1 MLRMGRCLMLM
12 EEAAIIA
19 QDQRSAVVAGDEP
32 PLLSAS
38 PTIEA
43 KWAAPI
49 EVPNVEE
56 ELRKVGSVVT
66 KKDDKNTPKRTGGN
80 TARDGAMSAMST
92 SPATAPSSSQY
103 PSLLNSALSMR
114 RVSSNRAA
122 QGTTFLASSA
132 LAAHHTGALV
142 PLASAMLE
150 LANSAVLLGEP
161 DVAGVCL
168 EYAQAASTSNFVH
181 ALWSDVATPDTPE
194 ASLIRLVDEVERRA
208 PHLCESPHFHGIL
221 KLVHLHSPMSV
232 RLSLPEPTFLRVLA
246 PDSVVERSFA
256 DTSLQLPSDVCVVS
270 LNIVEPTS
278 SRYVCILMS
287 VRRPNSPFIIRRAQ
301 IPTEEFYKLIQRRRQ
316 ISIQRRS
323 QLSSMGSASAA
334 TQGKVEAAFVQY
346 VEDTEAAL
354 NPLLSD
360 LFMPLNAI
368 ASRCQLFI
376 CAHPT
381 LSPLPFEALE
391 PFNRFRSVS
400 RDLSVFTVN
409 QRLLR
414 RDAEGNKLNTN
425 HSIMVVDPYAE
436 NDGLSHQ
443 AIYGDVRPRV
453 SSWVTVGSIIDSE
466 GFSRPVPGAHVQKE
480 ALIAALTHPS
490 SAALVA
496 NMAGKLTSLISLPE
510 VASLS
515 LEHLRAAFLFD
526 SSVLEK
532 ALRRES
538 QQNMT
543 KSPQMLMYE
552 SNSWYMPL
560 LMLARGVDYC
570 VTNSMPASASFNDF
584 ISRTAVASLERTT
597 VSFTDTICACIGR
610 EPGMGAGTPGAGGS
624 EVGGDEVPISRH
636 ESPLGTRTTSV
647 LSRGGAHSRSMMN
660 TPLQGSTFSALE
672 RFGLL
677 FYGLSPVDDNATQQT
692 TRK

>member
-1 MLRMGRCLMLM
+1 MLRTGRCLMLM
-12 EEAAIIA
+12 EEASIIA
-19 QDQRSAVVAGDEP
+19 QDQRSAIVAGDEP
-32 PLLSAS
+32 PLLGAS

-49 EVPNVEE
+49 EVPNAEE

-66 KKDDKNTPKRTGGN
+66 KKDDKNTPKRTGG
-80 TARDGAMSAMST
+80 TAARDGAMSAMST

-103 PSLLNSALSMR
+103 PSLPNSVLSMR

-122 QGTTFLASSA
+122 QGTSFLASSA

-232 RLSLPEPTFLRVLA
+232 RLSLPEPTFLRALA
-246 PDSVVERSFA
+246 PDSVVEKSFA
-256 DTSLQLPSDVCVVS
+256 DNSLQLPSDVCVVS
-270 LNIVEPTS
+270 LNIVDPTS
-278 SRYVCILMS
+278 SRYVCVLMS
-287 VRRPNSPFIIRRAQ
+287 VRRPNSPFIVRRAQ

-316 ISIQRRS
+316 ISMQRRS

-354 NPLLSD
+354 APLLTD
-360 LFMPLNAI
+360 LFTPLNVI
-368 ASRCQLFI
+368 AQRCQLFI
-376 CAHPT
+376 CVHPT

-436 NDGLSHQ
+436 NEGLSHQ

-466 GFSRPVPGAHVQKE
+466 GFSRPVQKE
-480 ALIAALTHPS
+480 ALISALSHPS

-526 SSVLEK
+526 TSVLEK

-610 EPGMGAGTPGAGGS
+610 EPGMGASIGGS
-624 EVGGDEVPISRH
+624 EIGGDEAPVSRH

-677 FYGLSPVDDNATQQT
+677 FYGLSPVDDNATQQA